1 MNFTLYSKLN
11 CNACD
16 VAKDL
21 LKKSNIEFTEYVVG
35 KDISKE
41 ELLWVIP
48 GSKVLPQAI
57 CDGKII
63 GNWLGIEQF
72 IKDYNANREK

>member
-21 LKKSNIEFTEYVVG
+21 LKKNGIEFIEYIVG
-35 KDISKE
+35 KDITKE

-72 IKDYNANREK
+72 IKDYNADREK

>member
-21 LKKSNIEFTEYVVG
+21 LKKNGIEFIEYIVG

-41 ELLWVIP
+41 EL
-48 GSKVLPQAI
+48 
-57 CDGKII
+57 
-63 GNWLGIEQF
+63 
-72 IKDYNANREK
+72 

>member
-11 CNACD
+11 CTACD

-21 LKKSNIEFTEYVVG
+21 LKKNDIDFTEYIVG

-72 IKDYNANREK
+72 IKDYNADREK

>member
-1 MNFTLYSKLN
+1 MNFTLYSKLK

-63 GNWLGIEQF
+63 GNWFGIEQF
-72 IKDYNANREK
+72 IKDYNASRKK

>member
-1 MNFTLYSKLN
+1 ML
-11 CNACD
+11 
-16 VAKDL
+16 VML
-21 LKKSNIEFTEYVVG
+21 LKIFSKKNGIEFIEYIVG

-72 IKDYNANREK
+72 IKDYNADREK